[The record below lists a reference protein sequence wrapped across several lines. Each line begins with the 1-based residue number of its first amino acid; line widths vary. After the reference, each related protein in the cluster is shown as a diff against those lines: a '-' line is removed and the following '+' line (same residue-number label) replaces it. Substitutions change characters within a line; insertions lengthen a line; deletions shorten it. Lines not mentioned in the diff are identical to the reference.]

1 MANTLKAWHDAWG
14 WVVQWLVLGGAAYL
28 LLVGD
33 SLWVRHADLDNKID
47 QLNRA
52 IETVQARED
61 INRENIAELRLLTA
75 RLTVI
80 AERLERKIDGH

>member
-1 MANTLKAWHDAWG
+1 MANTLKAWHDSWG
-14 WVVQWLVLGGAAYL
+14 WVIQWLILAGAAYL

-33 SLWVRHADLDNKID
+33 SLWVRHDQLDEKID
-47 QLNRA
+47 QLSRA

-80 AERLERKIDGH
+80 AERLERQIDGH